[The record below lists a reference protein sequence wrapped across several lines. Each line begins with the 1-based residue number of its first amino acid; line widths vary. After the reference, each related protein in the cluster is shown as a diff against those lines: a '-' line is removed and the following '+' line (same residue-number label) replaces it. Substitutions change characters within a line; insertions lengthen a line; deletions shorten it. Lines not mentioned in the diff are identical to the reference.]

1 MPIHLIRFY
10 ASGEAKGMEVIM
22 VVDEKRS
29 LEDEITLVFEE
40 QYGKLFGM
48 VYRMMEN
55 VQDTEDVLQ
64 NVYIKAF
71 QNVNKFRGDSQ
82 L

>member
-10 ASGEAKGMEVIM
+10 ALGEAKGMEVIM

>member
-1 MPIHLIRFY
+1 MCFERD
-10 ASGEAKGMEVIM
+10 ERNEVIM